1 MRLIN
6 GLLMSLMML
15 GMAVADESRPT
26 SQLLTLMADAQEE
39 YYQYLVRTTIDSDY
53 RISAYRA
60 YFYSPAT
67 NTIDVIQPEFE
78 TTKARIVDFTFE
90 RPEPSDAYLI
100 LEILYGPNF
109 LYDTNAVGI
118 CVQKFDGTSI
128 FDSIKCNPLTTA
140 EYLVAS
146 AMHDSPED
154 QIINANATRQYL
166 SLENLPNR
174 KFWQDYLAI
183 HQLLL
188 AHLAETED
196 YELAHQGQYLS
207 IGYQI
212 VQHLLERV
220 RKYRRMSV
228 QDVDQASLD
237 TDRTMVN
244 LAYRLYMSLDGLIKR
259 NIHLLPKV
267 EASPGFITD
276 FYTGASSFSL
286 LTEEAAV
293 VANLTQSGN
302 KVTFDYW
309 PWFNELSVKF
319 DVGEPMISRQTE
331 FTIPADSKRVDVMG
345 MGSAGRY
352 ATLRYT
358 ILPFDNSG
366 IRPTV
371 ATADDPPSNQV
382 TDEEQVTELEGTQS
396 E

>member
-1 MRLIN
+1 
-6 GLLMSLMML
+6 ML
-15 GMAVADESRPT
+15 GTAVADESRPT

-39 YYQYLVRTTIDSDY
+39 YYQCLVRTTIDSDY

-154 QIINANATRQYL
+154 QIIKANATRQYL

-196 YELAHQGQYLS
+196 YELAHQGQYLT

-212 VQHLLERV
+212 VQRLLERV

-293 VANLTQSGN
+293 VTNLTQSGD

-319 DVGEPMISRQTE
+319 DVREPMISRQTE
-331 FTIPADSKRVDVMG
+331 FTFPADS
-345 MGSAGRY
+345 
-352 ATLRYT
+352 
-358 ILPFDNSG
+358 N
-366 IRPTV
+366 
-371 ATADDPPSNQV
+371 PSM
-382 TDEEQVTELEGTQS
+382 
-396 E
+396 